1 MPQLTSP
8 ISIKQIM
15 LKLSL
20 VAWDVAITSM
30 LTTMGSCCVVGK
42 NEEHINGVILHAHFI
57 PK

>member
-42 NEEHINGVILHAHFI
+42 SEEHINGVIAHFL